1 MKSQYHLPMLLLVM
15 LHAGSVFLT
24 KAAERDSV
32 FGNNRIG
39 VNGDL
44 TLFGPQ
50 FRLSYEKVRKSNYWG
65 GSVSFLTRDNLFE
78 VNDGYTYL
86 YKTDAFRAS
95 IATRYGFFLYP
106 KIVIRNNL

>member
-1 MKSQYHLPMLLLVM
+1 MLLLVM